1 MSYHIDTG
9 SSLERLIEYSVGV
22 EAGLEAHAEL
32 AAHGTTWRERRALLR
47 GLRDA
52 RDEAR
57 YAWVRAAS
65 KLKVVD
71 VDWDAIVTDLSGRA
85 YLAAGKDA
93 AADPYLTLFGTVKAS
108 DAVKLGPA
116 KATAFGERLVTRA
129 TELGH
134 ADLGGTVERLKAQNV
149 ALTTNGQARDAAR
162 EAALLHDL
170 RRRKAIDDLTTLVA
184 ETEVAILT
192 AFPGRRDLVRAIL
205 APTTPSRRSS
215 SAEPDSPEVD
225 VDPVTP
231 EV

>member
-1 MSYHIDTG
+1 MSYHIDSG

-22 EAGLEAHAEL
+22 EAGLEAHEGL
-32 AAHGTTWRERRALLR
+32 ADHGTTWRNRRGVLR
-47 GLRDA
+47 DLRDA

-65 KLKVVD
+65 KLKVID
-71 VDWDAIVTDLSGRA
+71 VDWDAIVIDLSGRA

-93 AADPYLTLFGTVKAS
+93 AAEPYRTLFGSVKAS

-116 KATAFGERLVTRA
+116 KATAFGDRLVARA

-134 ADLGGTVERLKAQNV
+134 ADLAPTVGQLKAQNV
-149 ALTTNGQARDAAR
+149 ALTTSGQARDAAR

-170 RRRKAIDDLTTLVA
+170 RRRKAIDELMTLIA

-205 APTTPSRRSS
+205 APTTPSRRSG
-215 SAEPDSPEVD
+215 SAEPDSPD
-225 VDPVTP
+225 VDDDPDAP
-231 EV
+231 EI

>member
-116 KATAFGERLVTRA
+116 KATAFGERVVARA

-134 ADLGGTVERLKAQNV
+134 ADLGGTVERLKAQNI
-149 ALTTNGQARDAAR
+149 ALTTSGQARDAAR

-205 APTTPSRRSS
+205 APTTPSRRGS
-215 SAEPDSPEVD
+215 SADPGGPEVD
-225 VDPVTP
+225 VDTP
-231 EV
+231 EP